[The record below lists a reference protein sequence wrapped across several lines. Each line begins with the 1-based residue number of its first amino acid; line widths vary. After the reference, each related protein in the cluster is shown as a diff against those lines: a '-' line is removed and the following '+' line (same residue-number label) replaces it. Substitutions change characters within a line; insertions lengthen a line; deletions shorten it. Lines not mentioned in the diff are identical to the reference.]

1 VAYVRAR
8 RLSQAARALASGAPD
23 ILAVALEAG
32 YGSHEAFTRAF
43 RQQFNATPDEVRA
56 RATLAGLSIQ
66 EPLRM
71 NPASD
76 TALPPARITTRDA
89 FLVFGLSEHYE
100 AGANAGIPSQWNR
113 FAPHL
118 GHIAH
123 VVDEAV
129 TYGVVSNVDAAN
141 TFDYL
146 CGVEVRE
153 YPPDPAAFTRLRIP
167 AATYA
172 VFEHRGHIS
181 MLQATFRLVWEH
193 GLAHAGVKPADAPL
207 FERYDER
214 FDPRTGLGGLELW
227 VPIQT

>member
-1 VAYVRAR
+1 
-8 RLSQAARALASGAPD
+8 
-23 ILAVALEAG
+23 
-32 YGSHEAFTRAF
+32 
-43 RQQFNATPDEVRA
+43 
-56 RATLAGLSIQ
+56 
-66 EPLRM
+66 M
-71 NPASD
+71 NPTSD
-76 TALPPARITTRDA
+76 STLPPPRITTRDA

-153 YPPDPAAFTRLRIP
+153 YPPEPAAFTRLRIP

-181 MLQATFRLVWEH
+181 MLQATFRLVWAH
-193 GLAHAGVKPADAPL
+193 GLAHAGVKPADAPPVRTL
-207 FERYDER
+207 RRALRSADGAGWAGIVGAHPDVIARAPQRPAERAGR
-214 FDPRTGLGGLELW
+214 RMRL
-227 VPIQT
+227 